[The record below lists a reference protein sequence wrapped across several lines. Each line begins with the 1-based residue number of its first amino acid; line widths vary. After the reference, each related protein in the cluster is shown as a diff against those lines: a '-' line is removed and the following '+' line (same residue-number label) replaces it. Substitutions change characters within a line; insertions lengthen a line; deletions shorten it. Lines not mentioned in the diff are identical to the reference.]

1 MAEKNIIQTIL
12 KNSTINNQKPNHQTP
27 EKIDSEVHPTHINFE
42 EAKVQSDLPLID
54 SHLESIKNPYGL

>member
-1 MAEKNIIQTIL
+1 MAGKNIIQTIL
-12 KNSTINNQKPNHQTP
+12 KNSTINNQKPNHQP
-27 EKIDSEVHPTHINFE
+27 HEKINSEAPPTPINFE

>member
-1 MAEKNIIQTIL
+1 MTETNIIQSIL
-12 KNSTINNQKPNHQTP
+12 KNSIRDKQQSNHKPHGQTS
-27 EKIDSEVHPTHINFE
+27 SESVPTPINFE